1 MSNVSRTGDPA
12 VPNNAVNPTSFGRSV
27 GSKAQLLDA
36 RKAASATEDGE
47 LLNVYRLS
55 PIADPDDGRW
65 GNAPWKGDVV
75 VAARMSGDARVV
87 AAGCEMDFMKQ
98 DALPAEDVTTGKA
111 SAFKSEKLYTSSF
124 SGGGCRGL
132 LRGTVDISA
141 LQCKGGGA
149 Q

>member
-1 MSNVSRTGDPA
+1 MQEDEGYRMSNVSRTGDPA

-27 GSKAQLLDA
+27 ESKAQLMDA

-55 PIADPDDGRW
+55 TDGRW

-98 DALPAEDVTTGKA
+98 DALPAEDVTT
-111 SAFKSEKLYTSSF
+111 
-124 SGGGCRGL
+124 
-132 LRGTVDISA
+132 
-141 LQCKGGGA
+141 
-149 Q
+149 